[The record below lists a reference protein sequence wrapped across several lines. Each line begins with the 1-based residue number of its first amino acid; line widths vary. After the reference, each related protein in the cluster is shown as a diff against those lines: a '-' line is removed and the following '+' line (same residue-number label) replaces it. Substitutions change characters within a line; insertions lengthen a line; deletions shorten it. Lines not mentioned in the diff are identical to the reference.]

1 MAKKKGGKK
10 KKKGSGKNRPAGKK
24 SGSKKPPAKKKSQT
38 KKEEVVEVPVEEPE
52 EIIPEPVEEII
63 DEPIEEVIEEPPV
76 EEPKDDEPVE
86 EPAPEP
92 VEEEVIPEEEPAAEP
107 ELSDAVSEVLG
118 DKKDTKKKDTR
129 KIPKK
134 YKTALLKY
142 QTDNLDTAELED
154 LMENASVKKIREGFR
169 AFEEDLEKVQD
180 IKTALEDMELKGL
193 ENEVEE
199 LTQLLANPKNF
210 EEATAKFEELKFKQ
224 KTVSI
229 HDELDKMVLPAMK
242 ERVAE
247 MKARL
252 DAMEDLNSIEKD
264 MKELHRDYKE
274 AYAEEGVM
282 AHVVS
287 DDPAPEKAA
296 PGGPKGKK
304 APMIVKDI
312 FLLYKDGRFI
322 SHHTNRV
329 VSKDQQ
335 KVLFADLKTGRNF
348 LRSPKY
354 IPQKLNVI
362 PVEKRHILVQSG
374 KFTVVIMI
382 TEGAVDPWTE
392 RIVTKVLTL
401 MEKED
406 ANALRAWNGEVASLK
421 SSGKYMQALLF
432 ACMKLSKKGK

>member
-10 KKKGSGKNRPAGKK
+10 KGSGKKRPAGKK
-24 SGSKKPPAKKKSQT
+24 SGSKRPPAKKKSQT
-38 KKEEVVEVPVEEPE
+38 KKKPQTKEEVVELPVEEPE
-52 EIIPEPVEEII
+52 EIIE
-63 DEPIEEVIEEPPV
+63 EPIEEIIEEP
-76 EEPKDDEPVE
+76 
-86 EPAPEP
+86 
-92 VEEEVIPEEEPAAEP
+92 EEEAIPEPEEEASPEPEPAEEEPVPEAEP
-107 ELSDAVSEVLG
+107 ELSDAVSAVLG
-118 DKKDTKKKDTR
+118 DTKDDKKKDTR

-169 AFEEDLEKVQD
+169 AFEENLEKVQD

-193 ENEVEE
+193 DNEVEE
-199 LTQLLANPKNF
+199 LNKLLANPKNF
-210 EEATAKFEELKFKQ
+210 DEATAKFDELKFKQ
-224 KTVSI
+224 KAVSI

-242 ERVAE
+242 EKVAE

-252 DAMEDLNSIEKD
+252 EDMEDLKSIEKS
-264 MKELHRDYKE
+264 MKDLRRNYKE

-287 DDPAPEKAA
+287 EGSAPETS
-296 PGGPKGKK
+296 PTSPKGKK
-304 APMIVKDI
+304 TPMVVKDI

-335 KVLFADLKTGRNF
+335 KILFADLKTGRNF

-406 ANALRAWNGEVASLK
+406 ANDLRAWNGEVASLK

>member
-10 KKKGSGKNRPAGKK
+10 KGSGKKKSGSKRPAANKKPAGKK
-24 SGSKKPPAKKKSQT
+24 SGSKKPQAKI
-38 KKEEVVEVPVEEPE
+38 EEVIGQTPIEDEPVVEEPVEEP
-52 EIIPEPVEEII
+52 IEEII
-63 DEPIEEVIEEPPV
+63 DEPVEEVIEETPT
-76 EEPKDDEPVE
+76 ETE
-86 EPAPEP
+86 EP
-92 VEEEVIPEEEPAAEP
+92 VEEEAIEETPPEAHEP
-107 ELSDAVSEVLG
+107 EISDAIADVISG
-118 DKKDTKKKDTR
+118 KKDEKKDTR

-142 QTDNLDTAELED
+142 QQTEGLDTSELEE
-154 LMENASVKKIREGFR
+154 LMDNATVKNIREGFR
-169 AFEEDLEKVQD
+169 AFEGALEKVEE
-180 IKTALEDMELKGL
+180 IKSALKDMEIVGL
-193 ENEVEE
+193 DTEVDE
-199 LTQLLANPKNF
+199 LNQLLSNPSNN
-210 EEATAKFEELKFKQ
+210 ETASAKFEELKFKQ
-224 KTVSI
+224 QASSI
-229 HDELDKMVLPAMK
+229 HKELDEMVLPAMK
-242 ERVAE
+242 EAVNK

-252 DAMEDLNSIEKD
+252 DDMEDLTIIQVD
-264 MKELHRDYKE
+264 MGELRRDYKE

-287 DDPAPEKAA
+287 EGEAPAKPSSPA
-296 PGGPKGKK
+296 GKK
-304 APMIVKDI
+304 KIPMIVKDI

-335 KVLFADLKTGRNF
+335 KILFADLKTGRNF

-374 KFTVVIMI
+374 KYTVVIMI

-392 RIVTKVLTL
+392 RITTKVLTL

-406 ANALRAWNGEVASLK
+406 AMELRAWNGEVSNLK

>member
-10 KKKGSGKNRPAGKK
+10 KGGKKKSAGKK
-24 SGSKKPPAKKKSQT
+24 SGSNKQKVK
-38 KKEEVVEVPVEEPE
+38 
-52 EIIPEPVEEII
+52 PEPVDESAVIEESEVII
-63 DEPIEEVIEEPPV
+63 EEPVEEVIEETM
-76 EEPKDDEPVE
+76 
-86 EPAPEP
+86 
-92 VEEEVIPEEEPAAEP
+92 PEEEPESVEP
-107 ELSDAVSEVLG
+107 ELSDAVAEVLG
-118 DKKDTKKKDTR
+118 SSKEEKKEK

-142 QTDNLDTAELED
+142 QTDGLDTAELED

-169 AFEEDLEKVQD
+169 AFEEGLGRLAE
-180 IKTALEDMELKGL
+180 IKTALENMEITGL
-193 ENEVEE
+193 DSEVEE
-199 LTQLLANPKNF
+199 LTQLLSNPKNH
-210 EEATAKFEELKFKQ
+210 EEATARFEELKFKQ
-224 KTVSI
+224 KATAI
-229 HDELDKMVLPAMK
+229 HKELDEMVLPAMK
-242 ERVAE
+242 ERVSQ

-252 DAMEDLNSIEKD
+252 DAQEDIDAIEED
-264 MKELHRDYKE
+264 MKELRRDYKE
-274 AYAEEGVM
+274 AYAEESVM
-282 AHVVS
+282 ATVASVDS
-287 DDPAPEKAA
+287 ASTGSKTPAA
-296 PGGPKGKK
+296 PKGKK
-304 APMIVKDI
+304 VPMIVKDI

-362 PVEKRHILVQSG
+362 PVEKRHILIQSG

-382 TEGAVDPWTE
+382 TEGSVDPWTE
-392 RIVTKVLTL
+392 RIITKVLTL

-406 ANALRAWNGEVASLK
+406 AQNLRAWNGEVSSLK

>member
-10 KKKGSGKNRPAGKK
+10 KGSGKKRPAGKK
-24 SGSKKPPAKKKSQT
+24 SGSKKPPAKKKPQS
-38 KKEEVVEVPVEEPE
+38 KKETVVEAPVVEPE
-52 EIIPEPVEEII
+52 EIIPEPVK
-63 DEPIEEVIEEPPV
+63 EVIEES
-76 EEPKDDEPVE
+76 
-86 EPAPEP
+86 APEP
-92 VEEEVIPEEEPAAEP
+92 VEEVAEP

-118 DKKDTKKKDTR
+118 GDKVEDKKKDTR

-142 QTDNLDTAELED
+142 QTDSLDTAELED

-169 AFEEDLEKVQD
+169 AFEEGLEKILE
-180 IKTALEDMELKGL
+180 IKTALEGMELKGL
-193 ENEVEE
+193 DNEVET

-210 EEATAKFEELKFKQ
+210 EEATAKFQELKFKQ
-224 KTVSI
+224 KSVSI

-242 ERVAE
+242 EKVAE

-252 DAMEDLNSIEKD
+252 DAMEELDVIEED
-264 MKELHRDYKE
+264 MRELRRDYKE
-274 AYAEEGVM
+274 AYAEEGIM

-287 DDPAPEKAA
+287 DGQAPAKSPTA
-296 PGGPKGKK
+296 PKGKK
-304 APMIVKDI
+304 TPMIVKDI

-335 KVLFADLKTGRNF
+335 KILFADLKTGRNF

-374 KFTVVIMI
+374 KYTVVIMI

-406 ANALRAWNGEVASLK
+406 ANDLRAWNGEVASLK

>member
-10 KKKGSGKNRPAGKK
+10 KGSGKKKPAGKK
-24 SGSKKPPAKKKSQT
+24 SGSKRPPAKKKPQA
-38 KKEEVVEVPVEEPE
+38 KKEEVVEEAPVEEPRDEPPIEEVIEETIPEPE
-52 EIIPEPVEEII
+52 EIIPEPET
-63 DEPIEEVIEEPPV
+63 
-76 EEPKDDEPVE
+76 
-86 EPAPEP
+86 
-92 VEEEVIPEEEPAAEP
+92 AEP
-107 ELSDAVSEVLG
+107 ELSDAVAEVLG
-118 DKKDTKKKDTR
+118 DSKNDKKKDNR

-142 QTDNLDTAELED
+142 QTDSLDTAELED

-169 AFEEDLEKVQD
+169 AFEEGLEKVQE
-180 IKTALEDMELKGL
+180 IKIALEDMELAGL
-193 ENEVEE
+193 DNEVEE
-199 LTQLLANPKNF
+199 LTQLLANPKNY
-210 EEATAKFEELKFKQ
+210 EEAATKFEELKFKQ
-224 KTVSI
+224 KTSSI
-229 HDELDKMVLPAMK
+229 HDELNKMVLPAMK

-252 DAMEDLNSIEKD
+252 DAMEDLDAIEES
-264 MKELHRDYKE
+264 MIELRRDYKE

-282 AHVVS
+282 AHVAS
-287 DDPAPEKAA
+287 EGPASAKASPA
-296 PGGPKGKK
+296 APKGKK
-304 APMIVKDI
+304 TPMIVKDI

-362 PVEKRHILVQSG
+362 PVAKRHILVQSG

-392 RIVTKVLTL
+392 RIVTKVLNL

-406 ANALRAWNGEVASLK
+406 ANELRAWNGEVASLK

>member
-10 KKKGSGKNRPAGKK
+10 KGSGKKKPAGKK
-24 SGSKKPPAKKKSQT
+24 SGSKKKAVKPEPVGETIKI
-38 KKEEVVEVPVEEPE
+38 EEPVEKIVEEP
-52 EIIPEPVEEII
+52 VV
-63 DEPIEEVIEEPPV
+63 EEVIEETIT
-76 EEPKDDEPVE
+76 EPEATDEPE
-86 EPAPEP
+86 
-92 VEEEVIPEEEPAAEP
+92 I
-107 ELSDAVSEVLG
+107 SDAIADVIGS
-118 DKKDTKKKDTR
+118 KKEDDKKDTR

-142 QTDNLDTAELED
+142 QQTEGLDTAELED
-154 LMENASVKKIREGFR
+154 LMENASVKKIRDGFR
-169 AFEEDLEKVQD
+169 AFEEALEKVEE
-180 IKTALEDMELKGL
+180 IKSAMEGMELGGL
-193 ENEVEE
+193 DTEVEE
-199 LTQLLANPKNF
+199 LNQLLSNPSNF
-210 EEATAKFEELKFKQ
+210 EEASAKFEGLKFKQ
-224 KTVSI
+224 KAVSI
-229 HDELDKMVLPAMK
+229 HAELDKMVLPAMK
-242 ERVAE
+242 EKVAE

-252 DAMEDLNSIEKD
+252 DDMEDLAVIEED
-264 MKELHRDYKE
+264 MRELRRDYKE

-287 DDPAPEKAA
+287 ADPAPAKTAGA
-296 PGGPKGKK
+296 PAGKK
-304 APMIVKDI
+304 KVPMIVKDI

-354 IPQKLNVI
+354 IPTKLNVI

-392 RIVTKVLTL
+392 RIITKVLTL

-406 ANALRAWNGEVASLK
+406 AMELRNWNGEVSSLK

>member
-10 KKKGSGKNRPAGKK
+10 KGSKKKPAGKK
-24 SGSKKPPAKKKSQT
+24 SGAKKKP
-38 KKEEVVEVPVEEPE
+38 KAVKPEPVGETARMEEPE
-52 EIIPEPVEEII
+52 EIVEEPV
-63 DEPIEEVIEEPPV
+63 EEVIEESPQEDEAVSGPELPDAV
-76 EEPKDDEPVE
+76 AEVIGEKKDD
-86 EPAPEP
+86 
-92 VEEEVIPEEEPAAEP
+92 
-107 ELSDAVSEVLG
+107 
-118 DKKDTKKKDTR
+118 KKKDTR

-142 QTDNLDTAELED
+142 QTDGLYTAELEE
-154 LMENASVKKIREGFR
+154 LMENASTKKIREGFR
-169 AFEEDLEKVQD
+169 AFEEGLEK
-180 IKTALEDMELKGL
+180 IGEIRAALEEMEITGL
-193 ENEVEE
+193 DSEVDE
-199 LTQLLANPKNF
+199 LTGLLSNPGNH
-210 EEATAKFEELKFKQ
+210 EEASRKFQELMFKQ
-224 KTVSI
+224 KAVSI
-229 HDELDKMVLPAMK
+229 REELDGMVLPVMK
-242 ERVAE
+242 ERVDR
-247 MKARL
+247 MRARL
-252 DAMEDLNSIEKD
+252 DAMDDLESIEEE
-264 MKELHRDYKE
+264 MKELRRDYKE

-282 AHVVS
+282 AHVAS
-287 DDPAPEKAA
+287 GKPES
-296 PGGPKGKK
+296 PGSSGPREKK
-304 APMIVKDI
+304 KPMIVKDI

-329 VSKDQQ
+329 ISKDQQ

-382 TEGAVDPWTE
+382 TEGTVDPWTE
-392 RIVTKVLTL
+392 RIITKVLTL

-406 ANALRAWNGEVASLK
+406 AQELRAWNGEVSSLK

>member
-10 KKKGSGKNRPAGKK
+10 KSSGKKKPAGKK
-24 SGSKKPPAKKKSQT
+24 SGSGKTSKKKPQS
-38 KKEEVVEVPVEEPE
+38 KKEEIVESPVEEPE
-52 EIIPEPVEEII
+52 EIIEEPV
-63 DEPIEEVIEEPPV
+63 
-76 EEPKDDEPVE
+76 
-86 EPAPEP
+86 
-92 VEEEVIPEEEPAAEP
+92 VEEEPIPEPEPEEAAPEP

-118 DKKDTKKKDTR
+118 AKTDEKKDTK

-134 YKTALLKY
+134 YKTALAKY
-142 QTDNLDTAELED
+142 TADGYDVAELED

-169 AFEEDLEKVQD
+169 AFEGSLEKVKD
-180 IKTALEDMELKGL
+180 IKDALDNMELTGL
-193 ENEVEE
+193 DSEVEE
-199 LTQLLANPKNF
+199 LTQLLSNPKNI
-210 EEATAKFEELKFKQ
+210 EEAAAKFEELKFKQ
-224 KTVSI
+224 QSVSI
-229 HDELDKMVLPAMK
+229 RDELDKMVLPAMK
-242 ERVAE
+242 EKVAQ

-252 DAMEDLNSIEKD
+252 DAMEDLAAIEED

-282 AHVVS
+282 AHVIS
-287 DDPAPEKAA
+287 DEPAPSKSAA
-296 PGGPKGKK
+296 PQGKK
-304 APMIVKDI
+304 VPMIVKDI

-354 IPQKLNVI
+354 IPKKLNVI

-374 KFTVVIMI
+374 NFTVVIMI

-392 RIVTKVLTL
+392 RIITKVLGL

-406 ANALRAWNGEVASLK
+406 AQELRVWNGEVASLK